1 MSSLMR
7 MRLVGE
13 GESFEENEREG
24 VSIRVVVDEH
34 FTDTRCIL
42 SKNTVY
48 KNISLRF
55 GEKIRT
61 SLEHSQAE
69 ISL

>member
-34 FTDTRCIL
+34 FTDRI
-42 SKNTVY
+42 KDN
-48 KNISLRF
+48 
-55 GEKIRT
+55 
-61 SLEHSQAE
+61 AM
-69 ISL
+69 